1 MASYDMAEIL
11 GHTAEGHSRRT
22 TGEEERQ
29 RPGFF
34 FQRES
39 LAVQTPSCS
48 HGKPLRGLKSDLQHR
63 RVIL

>member
-11 GHTAEGHSRRT
+11 GHTAEGPQGRRKD
-22 TGEEERQ
+22 RDQ
-29 RPGFF
+29 VFGFF
-34 FQRES
+34 SQRES
-39 LAVQTPSCS
+39 LAVQTSSCS